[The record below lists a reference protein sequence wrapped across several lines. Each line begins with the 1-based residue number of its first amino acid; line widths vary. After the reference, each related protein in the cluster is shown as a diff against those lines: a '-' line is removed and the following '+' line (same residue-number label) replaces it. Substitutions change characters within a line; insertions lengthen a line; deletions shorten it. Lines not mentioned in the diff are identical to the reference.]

1 MGKSSINGPFCMAM
15 LNNQRVYSPMFS
27 RIPSVPLSKT
37 VPPKL
42 PAGRRTARAVGR
54 HAGDLG
60 GSFQPTWAMQLRKKM
75 VQKNRK
81 AEKQNSREAGKYRTR
96 NPKMIPKPAKK

>member
-1 MGKSSINGPFCMAM
+1 
-15 LNNQRVYSPMFS
+15 
-27 RIPSVPLSKT
+27 
-37 VPPKL
+37 
-42 PAGRRTARAVGR
+42 
-54 HAGDLG
+54 
-60 GSFQPTWAMQLRKKM
+60 MQLRKKM

>member
-1 MGKSSINGPFCMAM
+1 MAM
-15 LNNQRVYSPMFS
+15 LNNQMVYSPMFS

-37 VPPKL
+37 VPPKR

-60 GSFQPTWAMQLRKKM
+60 GSFQPTWSMQLRKKM
-75 VQKNRK
+75 VQNG
-81 AEKQNSREAGKYRTR
+81 AEKQKSREAEQQRSRKV
-96 NPKMIPKPAKK
+96 